1 MSKRVALLFIVILT
15 VSSLL
20 VVESV
25 PALASISTPSVPEF
39 TLKFVDHSYDV
50 PPTYGIDPYTGK
62 NVMTQAGYPVQN
74 KSIEVTI
81 KNQPFTP
88 YIDVGGERV
97 WLFYDVR
104 FKGYFEDWGFYN
116 ASSFGDYQHYILMSD
131 SEYTLISYFL
141 QEDAD
146 DYSGYVIGDVP
157 SGGQIDFQV
166 QAIAGYVTT
175 IHGGFVPP
183 FGYTGYDVFTGEK
196 SGWSSTQTIT
206 ISESQTPTSSPVTTS
221 PPDQTPEPTPKAIET
236 IQFETI
242 LSAIIAVTMIGAGLG
257 LLIYYFIKRKS

>member
-1 MSKRVALLFIVILT
+1 MRKRATLLLIVILT
-15 VSSLL
+15 VSSLMIIGA
-20 VVESV
+20 V
-25 PALASISTPSVPEF
+25 PVLASIPKPSVPEF
-39 TLKFVDHSYDV
+39 TLKYVDHSYDV
-50 PPTYGIDPYTGK
+50 ATTYSIDPYTGE
-62 NVMTQAGYPVQN
+62 NVTHAGYHVEN
-74 KSIEVTI
+74 KTIEVTI
-81 KNQPFTP
+81 KNQLSTP
-88 YIDVGGERV
+88 YVEVGGERA

-104 FKGYFEDWGFYN
+104 FKGHFEDWGFYN
-116 ASSFGDYQHYILMSD
+116 ATSFGDYQHYILMAD
-131 SEYTLISYFL
+131 SEYTVISYFL
-141 QEDAD
+141 QENAD
-146 DYSGYVIGDVP
+146 DYSGYVIGEVP